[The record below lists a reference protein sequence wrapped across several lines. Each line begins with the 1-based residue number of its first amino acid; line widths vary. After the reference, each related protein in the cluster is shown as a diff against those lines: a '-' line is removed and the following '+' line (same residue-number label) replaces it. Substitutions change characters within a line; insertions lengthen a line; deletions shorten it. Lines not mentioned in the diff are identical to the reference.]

1 MDIFISIDENSW
13 LMKIVLLIIVS
24 FSFGIAFAQN
34 EANQILHV
42 KFQDGSTVQAQSGKL
57 FSGQESYPN
66 TSNLDQYGHW
76 EPFYSVSKELLQSC
90 YLKAKEKLK
99 KNLSDPTTLF
109 EFHVNSGENIQE
121 VKRKLETLAAIK
133 YVSVPPKLSNPVAP
147 NLQPSQVYLF
157 DQDPGIHA
165 QEFWNTYSNHGSNV
179 KVCDIEYMFNADH
192 EDLPNVTIIGPQPED
207 AGFGPNHGTAV
218 LGEIASLNNGVGTTG
233 IAYESQIY
241 FAGAYINSTYY
252 LEEALIST
260 LSELGEG
267 DVVLIEQQIMAFEGT
282 PDEGF
287 APVEWYEP
295 FYDAIQLIS
304 GNGIIVVEAAGNGN
318 RNLDDPMFSTD
329 NFGHYP
335 FLEENWSEAIMVGA
349 GAVGVDDLAR
359 AKLWFS
365 NYGSRIDVQGNG
377 EQVVTTGYGT
387 AYSAEGPNREYSNS
401 FGGTSGASPIVV
413 GAVSLLQ
420 SLHKA
425 ETGSPFDVNFV
436 RSLLVSTGKPQVEGI
451 LFPLSEKIGPLPNVF
466 AAANFM
472 LDNLGIDNAFE
483 KNAFSVFPNPN
494 TGSFA
499 VYVPKEGVKQLNLR
513 DISGKEIHIN
523 EVKTDM
529 GFELENADLQAGI
542 YYLSLTYKDGTV
554 VTKPVQVVR

>member
-1 MDIFISIDENSW
+1 
-13 LMKIVLLIIVS
+13 MKFVLLSILFFS
-24 FSFGIAFAQN
+24 FSVASAQN
-34 EANQILHV
+34 EPRRILHV
-42 KFQDGSTVQAQSGKL
+42 KFHDGLNVYAQSGKL
-57 FSGQESYPN
+57 FSAEGSYPN
-66 TSNLDQYGHW
+66 ASKFDQYGYW
-76 EPFYSVSKELLQSC
+76 EPFYSISTELLESY
-90 YLKAKEKLK
+90 YLKAKRNLK
-99 KNLSDPTTLF
+99 KNLSDPKAIF
-109 EFHVNSGENIQE
+109 EFHVNAGENIDL
-121 VKRKLETLAAIK
+121 VKRELETLAAIK
-133 YVSVPPKLSNPVAP
+133 YVSIPPKLSTPVAP

-165 QEFWNTYSNHGSNV
+165 QEFWTTYANHGSNV

-192 EDLPNVTIIGPQPED
+192 EDLPNVTIIGSQPED
-207 AGFGPNHGTAV
+207 PGFGPNHGTAV
-218 LGEIASLNNGVGTTG
+218 LGEIASLNDGIGTTG
-233 IAYESQIY
+233 IAYESQLY
-241 FAGAYINSTYY
+241 FAGAYINFEYY

-267 DVVLIEQQIMAFEGT
+267 DIVLIEQQTIAFEGT
-282 PDEGF
+282 PDEGY

-304 GNGIIVVEAAGNGN
+304 ANGVIVVEAAGNGN
-318 RNLDDPMFSTD
+318 RNLDDPLFSTD

-377 EQVVTTGYGT
+377 EEVVTTGYGT
-387 AYSAEGPNREYSNS
+387 AYSAEGLNREYSNS

-413 GAVSLLQ
+413 GAVALLQ
-420 SLHKA
+420 SLHK
-425 ETGSPFDVNFV
+425 EQTGSPFDVNFV
-436 RSLLVSTGKPQVEGI
+436 RSLLVATGKPQVEGI

-472 LDNLGIDNAFE
+472 MDNLGIEDAFE
-483 KNAFSVFPNPN
+483 KNAFSIYPNPSI
-494 TGSFA
+494 GSFE
-499 VYVPKEGVKQLNLR
+499 VIVPNEAIAQIQLR
-513 DISGKEIHIN
+513 DISGKEVQIN
-523 EVKTDM
+523 HVKTNM
-529 GFELENADLQAGI
+529 GFELENRNLEAGM

-554 VTKPVQVVR
+554 VTKSVQVID